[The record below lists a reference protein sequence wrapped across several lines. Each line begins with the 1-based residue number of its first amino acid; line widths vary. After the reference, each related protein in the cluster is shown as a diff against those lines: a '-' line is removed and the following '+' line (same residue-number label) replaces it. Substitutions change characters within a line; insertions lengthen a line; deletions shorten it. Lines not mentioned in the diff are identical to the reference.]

1 MTGSRSSRASVLLG
15 GLSQPSSSSAARS
28 LYRWYAGLPR
38 EWIIETSA
46 NGWMTNDLGVRWL
59 KHFDAPTKEHTVGV
73 YRLLIVDG
81 HESHAVTSSTSTVR
95 NRRLSLCMP
104 SHLSHLLQP
113 LDVCCFAPLKR
124 AYYANI
130 DSWARYL
137 SRKSRKRPSY
147 QPFTLLLTKQLQS
160 RIS

>member
-1 MTGSRSSRASVLLG
+1 
-15 GLSQPSSSSAARS
+15 
-28 LYRWYAGLPR
+28 
-38 EWIIETSA
+38 
-46 NGWMTNDLGVRWL
+46 MTNDLGVRWL

-113 LDVCCFAPLKR
+113 LDMCCFAPLKR

-130 DSWARYL
+130 DSCARYSITQVKKETFL
-137 SRKSRKRPSY
+137 PAFHIAFDKAI
-147 QPFTLLLTKQLQS
+147 TK
-160 RIS
+160 